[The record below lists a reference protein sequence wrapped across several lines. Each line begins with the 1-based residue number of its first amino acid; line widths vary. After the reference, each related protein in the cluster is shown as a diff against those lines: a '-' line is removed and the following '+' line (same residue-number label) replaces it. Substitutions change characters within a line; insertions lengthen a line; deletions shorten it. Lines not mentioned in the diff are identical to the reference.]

1 MAVEEGQGERDE
13 EAEVP
18 STEAEAELPEL
29 LELIDMVESA
39 SGDELAEVISKI
51 GRRIRATPG
60 DRDLLSD
67 FEGIAQIC
75 QALEACNWRGPAM
88 LAFCRVMPD
97 VCRTSI
103 VNRASLRDAGFLAA
117 TMKMLEEAL
126 AAKEEMSLMACCT
139 SIAALCTAN
148 DATCLIFDFDEPV
161 ASSRSLGTCLFC
173 AGERRKQLPTS
184 KRQMRYYPLTL
195 GNLDFRSPPS
205 FFLQEVLFFF
215 FLGGGGGADFDPAC
229 LRRPISSWLRSSR
242 MRTPHPREPSFCC

>member
-148 DATCLIFDFDEPV
+148 DANKQLAAQLTDADSASKGAIFLLLEALEV
-161 ASSRSLGTCLFC
+161 AAEAPLAEAMAALRSVVVDDDHRKSETQPAALENREVLLSEELYPKVREALQRGGATAKEQLGT
-173 AGERRKQLPTS
+173 GP
-184 KRQMRYYPLTL
+184 
-195 GNLDFRSPPS
+195 
-205 FFLQEVLFFF
+205 
-215 FLGGGGGADFDPAC
+215 
-229 LRRPISSWLRSSR
+229 
-242 MRTPHPREPSFCC
+242 